1 MARVVSY
8 LPQEQFIKSK
18 IQIPPGWEII
28 YTREHGE
35 AEIIEACRGADFL
48 LVPAAN
54 PPITAHIIQH
64 IPSVC
69 LLQGF
74 GAGFDKI
81 DINAAREVDLPVANT
96 PGQNA
101 HTVAE
106 FTIGMLVNLQRKI
119 LISNR
124 EVKAGRYKEIER
136 ELIRTGLREIR
147 GTNMGLVGLGR
158 IGRLVA
164 ALASFMGAKVSY
176 YDPYRV
182 EQSVEQELK
191 VTYSPFE
198 ELLKNNDVISLHLL
212 LNKDTR
218 NLISRHEL
226 ALMPPGSLL
235 INTARGEI
243 VDQAALAE
251 ALESGHL
258 GGAALDHFFPDPPPT
273 DHPLLNLSEAAN
285 DRLIVT
291 SHIAGVTAGSFA
303 RMLRLAMENMQRV
316 AAGENPVNVV
326 NGISRARFHQQSTEK

>member
-1 MARVVSY
+1 MPKVVSY
-8 LPQEQFIKSK
+8 LPQEQFIKSEIK
-18 IQIPPGWEII
+18 ILPGWEIVFA
-28 YTREHGE
+28 REHEE
-35 AEIIEACRGADFL
+35 AEIIEACRGAAFL

-54 PPITAHIIQH
+54 PPITARILRN

-69 LLQGF
+69 LVQGF
-74 GAGFDKI
+74 GAGYDKI
-81 DINAAREVDLPVANT
+81 DLDAARDVSLPVANT

-106 FTIGMLVNLQRKI
+106 FTVGLLVNLQRKI

-136 ELIRTGLREIR
+136 ELIRTGLKEIR
-147 GTNMGLVGLGR
+147 GTAIGLVGLGR

-164 ALASFMGAKVSY
+164 ALLSFMGAKVSY
-176 YDPYRV
+176 YDPYRAEQGV
-182 EQSVEQELK
+182 EAELSA
-191 VTYSPFE
+191 TYRPFE
-198 ELLKNNDVISLHLL
+198 DLLKNNEVISLHLL

-218 NLISRHEL
+218 NLISHHEL

-243 VDQAALAE
+243 VDQAALAA

-258 GGAALDHFFPDPPPT
+258 GGAALDHFFPDPPPP
-273 DHPLLNLSEAAN
+273 DHPLLNLSDGAS

-291 SHIAGVTAGSFA
+291 SHLAGVTAGSFS
-303 RMLRLAMENMQRV
+303 RMLKLAMENMQRV
-316 AAGENPVNVV
+316 AAGEDPTNVV
-326 NGISRARFHQQSTEK
+326 NGITRARLSPKGTEM

>member
-1 MARVVSY
+1 MPKVVSY
-8 LPQEQFIKSK
+8 LPQEQFIKSDIK
-18 IQIPPGWEII
+18 IPPGWEFIFEK
-28 YTREHGE
+28 EHGE
-35 AEIIEACRGADFL
+35 KEIIEACRGADFL

-54 PPITAHIIQH
+54 PPITARIIQN

-81 DINAAREVDLPVANT
+81 DLDAARKVNLPVANT
-96 PGQNA
+96 PGQNST
-101 HTVAE
+101 TVAE
-106 FTIGMLVNLQRKI
+106 FTIGMLVALQRKI

-124 EVKAGRYKEIER
+124 EVKAGRYTNIER
-136 ELIRTGLREIR
+136 EFIKTGLKEIR
-147 GTNMGLVGLGR
+147 GTYIGLVGLGT

-164 ALASFMGAKVSY
+164 GLAAFMGAKVSY

-182 EQSVEQELK
+182 DKSIEEELK
-191 VTYSPFE
+191 VTYCSFE
-198 ELLKNNDVISLHLL
+198 ELLKNNEVISLHLL

-218 NLISRHEL
+218 NLISRNEL
-226 ALMPPGSLL
+226 ALMPPGALL

-251 ALESGHL
+251 ALESGHI
-258 GGAALDHFFPDPPPT
+258 GGAAIDHFFPDPPPA

-303 RMLRLAMENMQRV
+303 RMLRLAVENIQRV
-316 AAGENPVNVV
+316 AAGENPRYVV
-326 NGISRARFHQQSTEK
+326 NGITRARLSKS